1 MTSVRGT
8 DASGCAVRRSAAS
21 ASATPAAKV
30 VHAAMSA
37 TVRASVVTLSWS
49 IEIDSRGNPTVCRS
63 SMPVD
68 RPPVARGTRTCAL
81 VGHEPTSGSRHNAA
95 AEWCE
100 KTVPTGAAS
109 DTALTRARYL
119 WSPLRAFQ
127 SDARMY
133 TPGKRATN
141 SPRATEAKN
150 AERSPGVCSCRVR
163 WMWSIQSAVSGGMP
177 SGCPAGRDR
186 PAVRSL
192 LADAGLTV

>member
-1 MTSVRGT
+1 MFARLTDSPGRSEFPSANSIARLAFALPWVSEISSSSHSRSCRVTSVRGT
-8 DASGCAVRRSAAS
+8 DTSGCAVRRSAAS

-37 TVRASVVTLSWS
+37 TVRASVVTRSRS

-63 SMPVD
+63 SMLVD

-100 KTVPTGAAS
+100 KTVSSGAAS

-127 SDARMY
+127 SDARM
-133 TPGKRATN
+133 
-141 SPRATEAKN
+141 
-150 AERSPGVCSCRVR
+150 
-163 WMWSIQSAVSGGMP
+163 
-177 SGCPAGRDR
+177 
-186 PAVRSL
+186 
-192 LADAGLTV
+192 